1 MKVTNNTIN
10 DSLQYKIRDKNKF
23 DSFAVSFISY
33 DALKQ
38 KVVGRL
44 LLKPAKSSTSI
55 AQVSWVPDYAS
66 AQVP

>member
-23 DSFAVSFISY
+23 DSFTVSLISY

-44 LLKPAKSSTSI
+44 LLEPAKSSTSI
-55 AQVSWVPDYAS
+55 AQVS
-66 AQVP
+66 